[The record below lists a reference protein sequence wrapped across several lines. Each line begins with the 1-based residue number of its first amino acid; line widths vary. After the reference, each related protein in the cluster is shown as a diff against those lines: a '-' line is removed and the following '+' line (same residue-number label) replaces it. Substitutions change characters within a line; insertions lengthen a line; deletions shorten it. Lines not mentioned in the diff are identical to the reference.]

1 MRYLLPMLL
10 YIGLTAYVIADIAQ
24 HRDEEPYRLP
34 KVLWVLIVLFAPY
47 VGALAWL
54 FARWSHPVQPP
65 RRGGYGAPSP
75 DDDPAFKVWLNE
87 QERRRKLGDNSE

>member
-34 KVLWVLIVLFAPY
+34 KVVWVLIVLFAPY
-47 VGALAWL
+47 VGAMAWL
-54 FARWSHPVQPP
+54 IARWSNPAQAP
-65 RRGGYGAPSP
+65 RSGGNRALSP